1 MADPKDPQGPDGI
14 REPDPTLGKPAQP
27 FAPEPVVE
35 RSPQQRPSRSTQSRS
50 AQSRSSQSRSAQSRS
65 GPSHAASPQAAP
77 RSSGSRSQEPRAPE
91 PRQPR
96 IRRQRVVLAEPS
108 RSSTSLRARV
118 ELEEQ
123 TSWGELLIRDLIKV
137 QLRTAVLLALLVLV
151 VLCAIPAVFYAV
163 PSVTQWRLAGIPL
176 PWLLLVI
183 APFPLLFGVGLWYN
197 RLAERRER
205 DFVNMIEN

>member
-1 MADPKDPQGPDGI
+1 MGDSTDPPDPGRPDGI
-14 REPDPTLGKPAQP
+14 RDPDPTLGKPAKP
-27 FAPEPVVE
+27 FASEPVE
-35 RSPQQRPSRSTQSRS
+35 QRSPQP
-50 AQSRSSQSRSAQSRS
+50 RSSQARSS
-65 GPSHAASPQAAP
+65 GPVPSHAAKSH
-77 RSSGSRSQEPRAPE
+77 SSSRTSE

-123 TSWGELLIRDLIKV
+123 TSWGELLIKDLVKV
-137 QLRTAVLLALLVLV
+137 QLRTAVLLGLLVAV
-151 VLCAIPAVFYAV
+151 VLCALPAVFYAV
-163 PSVTQWRLAGIPL
+163 PAVTELSLAGIPL
-176 PWLLLVI
+176 PWLLLSV
-183 APFPLLFGVGLWYN
+183 APFPLMFGVGLWYN